1 MFDLFFAAWPVRTS
15 CEKMVLF
22 LLPVLFVHT
31 FTGVHTKNTLS
42 CFDLTGQNREER
54 EQIKNFK
61 GKTKTTKRVIDMR
74 SSVKVT

>member
-1 MFDLFFAAWPVRTS
+1 MILY
-15 CEKMVLF
+15 
-22 LLPVLFVHT
+22 LLPVLCVHT
-31 FTGVHTKNTLS
+31 FTGVHTKNILS

>member
-42 CFDLTGQNREER
+42 CFDLTGQNRKER
-54 EQIKNFK
+54 EQKKNNFFAACPNRPSREK
-61 GKTKTTKRVIDMR
+61 KKSKT
-74 SSVKVT
+74 